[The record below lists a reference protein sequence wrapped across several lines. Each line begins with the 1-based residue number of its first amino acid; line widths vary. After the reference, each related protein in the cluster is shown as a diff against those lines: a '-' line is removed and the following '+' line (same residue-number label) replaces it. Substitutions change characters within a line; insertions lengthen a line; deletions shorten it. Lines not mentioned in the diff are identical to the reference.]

1 MSLTP
6 SAMIPLGTKAPDFNL
21 PAVEGKNVSLADFQD
36 KKVLVV
42 VFMCNHCPY
51 VVHIIDGFTKL
62 VNDYKGADV
71 AFIGIN
77 SNDAGTYPE
86 DSFEK
91 MQEYAQ
97 QGDYPFVYA
106 YDESQE
112 VAKAYKA
119 ACTPDFYIFNEN
131 RDLVY
136 RGQMDG
142 TRPGSRTEV
151 TGEDLRV
158 AIDLALVDKP
168 VNTEQKPS
176 TGCNIKWKN

>member
-1 MSLTP
+1 ML
-6 SAMIPLGTKAPDFNL
+6 PLGTRAPDFNL

-51 VVHIIDGFTKL
+51 VVHIIDGFTEL
-62 VNDYKGADV
+62 VNDYKDADV

-77 SNDAGTYPE
+77 SNDADTHPE
-86 DSFEK
+86 DSFEN

-119 ACTPDFYIFNEN
+119 ACTPDFYIFDEN
-131 RDLVY
+131 RDLAY
-136 RGQMDG
+136 RGQIDD
-142 TRPGSRTEV
+142 TRPGSGAEA
-151 TGEDLRV
+151 TGEDLRG
-158 AIDLALVDKP
+158 AIDSLIHSRP
-168 VNTEQKPS
+168 VTSEQKPS
-176 TGCNIKWKN
+176 TGCNIKWK

>member
-6 SAMIPLGTKAPDFNL
+6 SVMVPLGTKAPDFNL
-21 PAVEGKNVSLADFQD
+21 PAVDGKTYSLADFQD

-51 VVHIIDGFTKL
+51 VVHIMDDFIKL
-62 VNDYKGADV
+62 VNDYKTTDV

-77 SNDAGTYPE
+77 SNDADTYSD

-97 QGDYPFVYA
+97 DGEYPFVYA

-119 ACTPDFYIFNEN
+119 ACTPDFYVFDSN
-131 RDLVY
+131 RNLVY
-136 RGQMDG
+136 RGQADNS
-142 TRPGSRTEV
+142 RPGSGKEV
-151 TGEDLRV
+151 TGADLRA
-158 AIDLALVDKP
+158 AIDAVLEDKP
-168 VNTEQKPS
+168 VSPEQKPS
-176 TGCNIKWKN
+176 TGCNIKWK